1 MRYLDLE
8 TALRIVERRG
18 WGPVRDTGLLDAALA
33 RPAASAFGQDAY
45 PTLMRKAA
53 ALLHS
58 LVSNDALVDGN
69 KRLGLHLTD
78 LFLYLNGVE
87 LTLTQD
93 EAVDLI
99 VDVAS
104 GGGDLDEIERRLRV
118 RPRVE
123 VTPGS

>member
-1 MRYLDLE
+1 VRYLDLE

-18 WGPVRDTGLLDAALA
+18 WGPARDNGLLDAALA

-58 LVSNDALVDGN
+58 LVSNHALVDGN

-104 GGGDLDEIERRLRV
+104 GVTDLDEIEQRLKV
-118 RPRVE
+118 RPRA
-123 VTPGS
+123 